1 MCKNNSGNNVY
12 VKVNNASD
20 VVNLRNPVV
29 RNVDKSKTFQNNSR
43 NPFNRPH
50 NSMVTDDDKVMRL
63 YASMSPDQ
71 KRLMGEKL
79 NHCETQ

>member
-1 MCKNNSGNNVY
+1 MCKKSGNNVY

-43 NPFNRPH
+43 NPFKRPH
-50 NSMVTDDDKVMRL
+50 NSMTTDDDKVMRL
-63 YASMSPDQ
+63 YASMLPDQ